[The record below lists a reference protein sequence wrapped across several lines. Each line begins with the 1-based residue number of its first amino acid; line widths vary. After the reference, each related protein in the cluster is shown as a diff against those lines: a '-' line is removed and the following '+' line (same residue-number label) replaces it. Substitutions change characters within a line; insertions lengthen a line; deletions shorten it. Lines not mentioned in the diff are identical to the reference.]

1 MKLKEFKNILETGK
15 YADLKPFLRMEVR
28 NKANLSPNTYYNTI
42 IGDIVTVVTFHT
54 LLDDNSQVSAIAT
67 NTLINS
73 LGSSILQ
80 LLDDARENTPCN
92 FKLDR
97 LSDIVINARR
107 EGKLISAQYPLDSI
121 KTLLTSDELL
131 DCILVVSID
140 AITRVSILQFPKL
153 LRNIYGKIGDY
164 YIIPSSVYEQ
174 MIIPADKI
182 YDIDRVKAI
191 IHQVNNTV
199 VKSTDKLSDKLLKY
213 DNLGLHE
220 C

>member
-1 MKLKEFKNILETGK
+1 MNLEEFKNILNSGN
-15 YADLKPFLRMEVR
+15 YDNMKPFIRMEVR
-28 NKANLSPNTYYNTI
+28 NKANLGPNAYYNTI
-42 IGDIVTVVTFHT
+42 IGDIASVATFQT
-54 LLDDNSQVSAIAT
+54 ILDDKTQVSAVAT

-73 LGSSILQ
+73 LGSSALG
-80 LLDDARENTPCN
+80 LLNDAKLNTPCN

-121 KTLLTSDELL
+121 ETLLTSDELL

-140 AITRVSILQFPKL
+140 TNTRISILQFPKL
-153 LRNIYGKIGDY
+153 LRHIYGKIGDY

-182 YDIDRVKAI
+182 YDIDQVKAI

-213 DNLGLHE
+213 NALGLFE